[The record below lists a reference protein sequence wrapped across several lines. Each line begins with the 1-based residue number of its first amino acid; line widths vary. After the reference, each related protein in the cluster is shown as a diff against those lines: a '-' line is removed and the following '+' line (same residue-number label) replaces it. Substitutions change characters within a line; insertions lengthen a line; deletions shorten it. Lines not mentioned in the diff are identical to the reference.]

1 MKYAFHHSQYGAY
14 ELTDDYAATRYA
26 GVILRDNP
34 ELDEIKVSKFAER
47 VFPKYSLDRSEERYE
62 PWRTFKRSDF
72 VKVGVRFL
80 PRVGSANG

>member
-14 ELTDDYAATRYA
+14 ELADDNAAARYA

-34 ELDEIKVSKFAER
+34 ELEEIRVSRFAER

-62 PWRTFKRSDF
+62 HWKTFKRSDF
-72 VKVGVRFL
+72 AMHGVRFL
-80 PRVGSANG
+80 PKGAL